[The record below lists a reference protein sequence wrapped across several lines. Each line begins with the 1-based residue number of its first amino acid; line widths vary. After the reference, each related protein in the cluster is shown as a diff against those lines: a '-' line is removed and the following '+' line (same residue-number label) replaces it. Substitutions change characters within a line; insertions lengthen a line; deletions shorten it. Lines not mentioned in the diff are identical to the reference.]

1 MYFGYL
7 GHYTKWL
14 VFPAF
19 LGLALWLLQGTSQ
32 VRSLLPQLLVLW
44 LFLVLLLLRSW
55 SGFVLT
61 SSFQYFTSSGQHV
74 PEQKWA
80 TDQKYWLPFC
90 ETGSKNI
97 YYYRYIFFKQRE
109 NASGVRV
116 CVCEWI
122 CACVGACMSV
132 CVCVCVCV
140 CVWMFGCLH
149 ESVWVCVSGGVFVGV
164 SECVYVCLCVYVCEY
179 VCVCVCP
186 CKCVCLCMCVCVCVC
201 ECLGACMRV
210 CECVCLGGVFVGVS
224 ECVYVCLCVYVCE
237 YVCVCVCPCK
247 CVCLCMCVSVCV
259 CSRGG
264 RGLSGC
270 KYSSSSSLDCH
281 VSDQLHSLFDWLI
294 SMNRFCHIKDVTLA
308 WKMSSMIT
316 DLMGAWFIFRFKKR
330 AM

>member
-140 CVWMFGCLH
+140 C
-149 ESVWVCVSGGVFVGV
+149 EVSL
-164 SECVYVCLCVYVCEY
+164 YVCLCVYVCEY

-186 CKCVCLCMCVCVCVC
+186 C
-201 ECLGACMRV
+201 MRMWV
-210 CECVCLGGVFVGVS
+210 LAWE
-224 ECVYVCLCVYVCE
+224 
-237 YVCVCVCPCK
+237 
-247 CVCLCMCVSVCV
+247 CVSVCV
-259 CSRGG
+259 WGG
-264 RGLSGC
+264 VCGCEWVCVCVSVCLCVWVCMCVCLS
-270 KYSSSSSLDCH
+270 
-281 VSDQLHSLFDWLI
+281 V
-294 SMNRFCHIKDVTLA
+294 
-308 WKMSSMIT
+308 
-316 DLMGAWFIFRFKKR
+316 
-330 AM
+330 